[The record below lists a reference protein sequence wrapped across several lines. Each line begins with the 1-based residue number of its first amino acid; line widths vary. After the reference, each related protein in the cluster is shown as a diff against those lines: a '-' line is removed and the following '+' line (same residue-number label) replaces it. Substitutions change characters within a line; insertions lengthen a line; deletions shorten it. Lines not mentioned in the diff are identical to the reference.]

1 MIFEKLE
8 VTSFLM
14 NCYIVGCEKTKVCAI
29 IDPGGGFEIIDEK
42 IQELGLKPQM
52 ILLTHGHS
60 DHIGAVKELK
70 DKYNIPVYV
79 HELDAECIKNP
90 EINHSYELFRKIIS
104 IDYDKLL
111 EDGQVLELGEL
122 KIEVIHTPGHT
133 PGGVCFR
140 IDDIML
146 TGDTIFNHSIGRTDL
161 EGGSMQAIIS
171 SIKDKVLVYDD
182 EVKLYPGHNS
192 STTIGVEKRENMFV
206 KRYFK

>member
-29 IDPGGGFEIIDEK
+29 VDPGGSFLVIDEK
-42 IQELGLKPQM
+42 INELGLEPKM
-52 ILLTHGHS
+52 ILLTHGHA
-60 DHIGAVKELK
+60 DHIGAVLELK
-70 DKYNIPVYV
+70 EKYNIPVYI
-79 HELDAECIKNP
+79 HELDAEFIKNP
-90 EINHSYELFRKIIS
+90 ELNHSYNLFRKIIS
-104 IDYDKLL
+104 IDYDMLL
-111 EDGQVLELGEL
+111 SDGEIIELGEL

-133 PGGVCFR
+133 PGGVCFK
-140 IDDIML
+140 IGNVML

-161 EGGSMQAIIS
+161 DGGSMDDIIS
-171 SIKDKVLVYDD
+171 SIVNKILIYDD

-206 KRYFK
+206 RKYFK